1 MDMILPHS
9 PTFALTA
16 LGVSTIDTAAVAID
30 SSCTRR
36 GPGVDASAGLG
47 VAGGE
52 HVSGQNLLL
61 HHGEIGEP
69 GIEGSH
75 AVTVVSA
82 TRAPSAIAW
91 NFHLKRAASIHTTTF
106 CCVPWVGEI
115 HGS

>member
-1 MDMILPHS
+1 MIIPKS

-30 SSCTRR
+30 SSCARR
-36 GPGVDASAGLG
+36 GPGVDPSAGLG

-52 HVSGQNLLL
+52 HVSGQSLLL
-61 HHGEIGEP
+61 HRGEVCEP
-69 GIEGSH
+69 GIEGSP

-82 TRAPSAIAW
+82 IRTPSAVAW
-91 NFHLKRAASIHTTTF
+91 NFHLKRAASIHTTTLG
-106 CCVPWVGEI
+106 CVPRVGEI

>member
-52 HVSGQNLLL
+52 HVSRQCLLL
-61 HHGEIGEP
+61 HCGEVGEP
-69 GIEGSH
+69 GIEGSP
-75 AVTVVSA
+75 AVTVVSS
-82 TRAPSAIAW
+82 TRTPSAVAG
-91 NFHLKRAASIHTTTF
+91 NFHLKRAASIHTASLG
-106 CCVPWVGEI
+106 CVPWVWEI

>member
-1 MDMILPHS
+1 MIFPQS

-30 SSCTRR
+30 PSCARR

-47 VAGGE
+47 VAGGV
-52 HVSGQNLLL
+52 HVSGQSLLL
-61 HHGEIGEP
+61 HRGEVGEP
-69 GIEGSH
+69 RIEGSH

-82 TRAPSAIAW
+82 IRAPSAVAR
-91 NFHLKRAASIHTTTF
+91 NFHLKRAASIHTTTL

>member
-1 MDMILPHS
+1 MIFPKS

-16 LGVSTIDTAAVAID
+16 LWVSTVDTAAVAID
-30 SSCTRR
+30 SSCAWRR
-36 GPGVDASAGLG
+36 PGVDASAGLG

-52 HVSGQNLLL
+52 HVRRQGLLL
-61 HHGEIGEP
+61 HRGEVCEP

-82 TRAPSAIAW
+82 TRATSAVAW
-91 NFHLKRAASIHTTTF
+91 NFHLKRAASIHTTTLG
-106 CCVPWVGEI
+106 CVPGVGEI

>member
-9 PTFALTA
+9 PTFALAA
-16 LGVSTIDTAAVAID
+16 LGVSTVDTAAVAID

-52 HVSGQNLLL
+52 HVSGQSLLL
-61 HHGEIGEP
+61 HRGEVGEP
-69 GIEGSH
+69 RIEGSSP
-75 AVTVVSA
+75 VTVVSA
-82 TRAPSAIAW
+82 IRSTSAVAG
-91 NFHLKRAASIHTTTF
+91 NFHLKRAASIHTASLG
-106 CCVPWVGEI
+106 CVPWVGEI